1 MQRTA
6 QLQVAAPRKPRLLV
20 VDDEEDILE
29 SLAPV
34 LEATLGLPVDTAPDA
49 RTAQRKLREQGYA
62 AVITDQRMP
71 GMTGSELLAWVQA
84 ERPQVRRVLMSA
96 YLEALL
102 GPESAAG
109 QPQLLLRKPLE
120 VRDMV
125 PALRELL
132 GPDLPPA

>member
-1 MQRTA
+1 MQRTT
-6 QLQVAAPRKPRLLV
+6 QIQVAAPRKPRLLI

-49 RTAQRKLREQGYA
+49 LAAQRKLREGSYA

-71 GMTGSELLAWVQA
+71 GMTGSELLSWVQA
-84 ERPQVRRVLMSA
+84 EKPGVRRVLMSA
-96 YLEALL
+96 YLDALL
-102 GPESAAG
+102 GPEASWG
-109 QPQLLLRKPLE
+109 LPHLLLRKPFE

-132 GPDLPPA
+132 GPALPPA